1 MSLEKQIVIGEMTV
15 GQLCDISVRTDTVI
29 IDEGEEVS
37 RSFHRHVV
45 SPGDDVSGEDERVQS
60 TANALWTPEVIAA
73 WEAAHPAPEPEQ
85 VEPFVPDTPLVDPT
99 EVVEEPV
106 VEEPAVTEEGE

>member
-1 MSLEKQIVIGEMTV
+1 MSLLKQIAIGEMTV

-29 IDEGEEVS
+29 IDDGAEVS

-45 SPGDDVSGEDERVQS
+45 APGDDVSGEAESVQA

-73 WEAAHPAPEPEQ
+73 WEAAKPAPTPEP
-85 VEPFVPDTPLVDPT
+85 
-99 EVVEEPV
+99 VEEPV
-106 VEEPAVTEEGE
+106 EESNE

>member
-1 MSLEKQIVIGEMTV
+1 MSLEKQILIGEMTV

-29 IDEGEEVS
+29 IDTDENGVSKEVS

-45 SPGDDVSGEDERVQS
+45 SPGDDVSEEAESVQS

-73 WEAAHPAPEPEQ
+73 WEAAQPAPEPE
-85 VEPFVPDTPLVDPT
+85 PTP
-99 EVVEEPV
+99 VEEPV
-106 VEEPAVTEEGE
+106 VEEGE

>member
-29 IDEGEEVS
+29 IDDGVEVS

-45 SPGDDVSGEDERVQS
+45 SPSDDVSGEADSVQA

-73 WEAAHPAPEPEQ
+73 WEAAQPAPVEEPV

-106 VEEPAVTEEGE
+106 TTE

>member
-1 MSLEKQIVIGEMTV
+1 MSLEKQTVIGEMTV

-29 IDEGEEVS
+29 IDNGEEVS

-45 SPGDDVSGEDERVQS
+45 APGDDVSGEAESVQA

-73 WEAAHPAPEPEQ
+73 WEAAQTTPEP
-85 VEPFVPDTPLVDPT
+85 
-99 EVVEEPV
+99 VEESN
-106 VEEPAVTEEGE
+106 E

>member
-1 MSLEKQIVIGEMTV
+1 MSLEKKQVIGEMTV

-29 IDEGEEVS
+29 IDNGEEVS

-45 SPGDDVSGEDERVQS
+45 TPGSDISEEDDKVQA

-73 WEAAHPAPEPEQ
+73 WEAAQSAPEP
-85 VEPFVPDTPLVDPT
+85 
-99 EVVEEPV
+99 VEESN
-106 VEEPAVTEEGE
+106 EEQE